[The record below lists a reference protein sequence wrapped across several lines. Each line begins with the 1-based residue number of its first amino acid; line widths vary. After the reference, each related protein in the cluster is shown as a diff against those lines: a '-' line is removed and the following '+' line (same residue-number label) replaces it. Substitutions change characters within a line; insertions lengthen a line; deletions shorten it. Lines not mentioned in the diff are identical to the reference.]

1 MRLSALVLGV
11 LLAVS
16 GCALRP
22 RYNDFITKQTTG
34 KEARF
39 VVIDTDTNKPVA
51 GAKVEVSENKNRIL
65 ATTDA
70 EGAFVLPVEKKYM
83 DENSL
88 FVVTLPK
95 GVTAYKVLLQKAVEP
110 APVELIPVEVPAPV
124 EVAPQ
129 LDATDAGVP
138 ASY

>member
-39 VVIDTDTNKPVA
+39 VVIDTDTNKPVV
-51 GAKVEVSENKNRIL
+51 GAKVEVSENKNRII
-65 ATTDA
+65 ATSDA
-70 EGAFVLPVEKKYM
+70 EGTFVLPVEKKYL

-88 FVVTLPK
+88 FIVTLPK
-95 GVTAYKVLLQKAVEP
+95 GVTSYKVLLHKAVEP
-110 APVELIPVEVPAPV
+110 APVAPVETPAPV
-124 EVAPQ
+124 EVAPVV
-129 LDATDAGVP
+129 DATDAGVP
-138 ASY
+138 ASN